1 MTDERKALLGDKEA
15 AKRLTERGV
24 LVPCPFCWKD
34 AVMHVV
40 ESGPRYAEHKK
51 EIPKGARFLRC
62 VCYPNGKRY
71 FEYCVKEY
79 IPWCVDTG
87 CCGRISKRFKTLE
100 AAISAWNT
108 RAPILSEE
116 EVEMLDGKENP

>member
-1 MTDERKALLGDKEA
+1 MDDRTLALLGDRA
-15 AKRLTERGV
+15 AQERITKRGEL
-24 LVPCPFCWKD
+24 LPCPFCRKD

-40 ESGPRYAEHKK
+40 ESGSRYAEHKK

-108 RAPILSEE
+108 RAPILSSREM
-116 EVEMLDGKENP
+116 EMLNGKENP